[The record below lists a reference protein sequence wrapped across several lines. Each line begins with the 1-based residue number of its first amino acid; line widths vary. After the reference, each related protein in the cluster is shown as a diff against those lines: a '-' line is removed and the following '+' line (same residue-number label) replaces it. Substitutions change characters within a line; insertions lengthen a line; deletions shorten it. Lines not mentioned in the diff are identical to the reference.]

1 MEHILIELYNSW
13 CEAGE
18 YIDRYREYCPD
29 LKKNIILTTLFSQ
42 IATNDVYGRLPP
54 ELQKKFVNFY
64 KKLRLCF
71 TVS

>member
-29 LKKNIILTTLFSQ
+29 LKKNIILATLFSQ
-42 IATNDVYGRLPP
+42 IATNDV
-54 ELQKKFVNFY
+54 
-64 KKLRLCF
+64 
-71 TVS
+71 